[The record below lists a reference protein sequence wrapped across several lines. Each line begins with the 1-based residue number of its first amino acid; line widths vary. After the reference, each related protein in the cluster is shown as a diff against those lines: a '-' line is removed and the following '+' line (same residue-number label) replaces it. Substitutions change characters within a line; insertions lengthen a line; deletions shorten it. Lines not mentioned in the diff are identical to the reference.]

1 MFNLA
6 LLTTQEG
13 KRGEAEQDLPNS
25 HEGDKKR
32 MDNDDARQRVDQFLA
47 SAIKKPMARGRLI
60 FALDATG
67 SREPTWDSAV
77 HLQAQMFHEVAT
89 LGSLD
94 MQLVYFRGTDHVD
107 AECKASGWM
116 TSPMQLAAAMTKVK
130 CLTGLTQIRRVLDHA
145 LRETTRR
152 KVDAL
157 AYVGDACEEPRIHL
171 VTLAEE
177 LGRLKVPVFMF
188 QEDRDREATAIF
200 PAIAEASHGA
210 YRQFDSGSARQLAEL
225 LKAVATFATGGIAA
239 LERKG
244 SGAARLLLGQLR
256 SD

>member
-1 MFNLA
+1 M
-6 LLTTQEG
+6 G
-13 KRGEAEQDLPNS
+13 
-25 HEGDKKR
+25 
-32 MDNDDARQRVDQFLA
+32 
-47 SAIKKPMARGRLI
+47 ILI

-67 SREPTWDSAV
+67 SREPTWDAAV

-94 MQLVYFRGTDHVD
+94 MQLVYFRGTERVD

-116 TSPMQLAAAMTKVK
+116 TSPMQLASRHDQGQMPRPASPRFAAFSITPCV
-130 CLTGLTQIRRVLDHA
+130 RRPRSA
-145 LRETTRR
+145 RSTPWS
-152 KVDAL
+152 
-157 AYVGDACEEPRIHL
+157 YVGDACEEPRIHL

-188 QEDRDREATAIF
+188 QEGHDQEAAAIF
-200 PAIAEASHGA
+200 PAIAEASRGA

-239 LERKG
+239 LERQG

-256 SD
+256 SDDH